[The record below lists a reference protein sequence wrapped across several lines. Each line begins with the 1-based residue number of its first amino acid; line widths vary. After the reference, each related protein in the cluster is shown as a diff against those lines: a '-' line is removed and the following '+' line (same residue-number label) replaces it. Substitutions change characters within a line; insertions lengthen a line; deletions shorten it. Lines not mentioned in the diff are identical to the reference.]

1 MLWVLFVLMVTDVHS
16 NLQEVWLKL
25 ASPSLAQLTS
35 QAGWL
40 ILFSHPFGG
49 TLVGFICMKKV
60 FESLLRFKLFDSP

>member
-1 MLWVLFVLMVTDVHS
+1 MLWLMLVLMVTDVHS

-40 ILFSHPFGG
+40 ILFSHSFGAR
-49 TLVGFICMKKV
+49 
-60 FESLLRFKLFDSP
+60 LLDSFA